1 MKTIH
6 LYGFLADKFEPTYVL
21 DVQTPAEAIRILEAN
36 YPGQFAAAM
45 RDKWWRISRR
55 ATGPCMNECEL
66 HMPTAASEFHIE
78 PITQGG
84 FKAVFGLF
92 LGGTGL
98 GSIFTP
104 LGLPILGGGGGAGI
118 LGFGGALGG
127 FGKIAIGLAL
137 LGVLA
142 LISGALSPKEEQK
155 AEEDEKS
162 SFLFNGPVNQSSQGG
177 PVPVIYGRV
186 IVGSTVISGG
196 IKVEDFQA

>member
-6 LYGFLADKFEPTYVL
+6 LYGFLADKFEPKYTL
-21 DVQTPAEAIRILEAN
+21 DVQTPAEAIRLLEAN
-36 YPGQFAAAM
+36 YPGQFANAM
-45 RDKWWRISRR
+45 KDKWWRISRR
-55 ATGPCMNECEL
+55 ATGPCMHECEL
-66 HMPTAASEFHIE
+66 HMPTAANEFHIE

-84 FKAVFGLF
+84 FKAIFGLF

-104 LGLPILGGGGGAGI
+104 LGLPVLGGGGAGV

-155 AEEDEKS
+155 TEEDEKS

-177 PVPVIYGRV
+177 PVPVVYGRV

-196 IKVEDFQA
+196 IKVEDISA